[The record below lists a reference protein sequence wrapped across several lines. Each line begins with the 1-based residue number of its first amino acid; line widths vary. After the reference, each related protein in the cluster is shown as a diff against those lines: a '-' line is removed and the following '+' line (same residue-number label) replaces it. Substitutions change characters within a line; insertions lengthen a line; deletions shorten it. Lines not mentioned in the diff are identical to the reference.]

1 MDLPV
6 QLLEARNQPL
16 ARLLVAHHDRGAVQA
31 PRLSGQV
38 VCRRRLGQLV
48 DQQVVGVVP
57 QRQRLVE
64 DGQSK
69 TRDLAARAAHV
80 AGGDEREGEAQIVT
94 HNARLLA
101 CPSDPSAHDDP
112 LSRLRSNPRVASATA
127 ARPVA
132 AQVAGHAAGWQNSCS
147 EAADETLPGPK
158 SSTHIR
164 RSLLWW
170 NGRMRPR
177 LQTKTCS
184 HGKRRCRPKAL
195 AYSLLWISARCLA
208 TLVPCC
214 LWAATS
220 LVACAAA

>member
-80 AGGDEREGEAQIVT
+80 AGGDEREGAAQIVT
-94 HNARLLA
+94 HNARLLV

-112 LSRLRSNPRVASATA
+112 LA
-127 ARPVA
+127 A
-132 AQVAGHAAGWQNSCS
+132 AQQPPRSIGYGGKTGRCAGC
-147 EAADETLPGPK
+147 GP
-158 SSTHIR
+158 R
-164 RSLLWW
+164 GRLAELMFRSG
-170 NGRMRPR
+170 GRDAPRPEI
-177 LQTKTCS
+177 QY
-184 HGKRRCRPKAL
+184 P
-195 AYSLLWISARCLA
+195 Y
-208 TLVPCC
+208 
-214 LWAATS
+214 
-220 LVACAAA
+220 